1 VIAVLPVRAG
11 ELPGGTAELLASTGC
26 SSTVV
31 VGDGSEPAAL
41 ALRQLAPC
49 GRICRAEC
57 GGLGPAAVARV
68 LVPVVAGSAPA
79 LLPASPD
86 GRDLAPHLAMA
97 LGWPLLAGASR
108 LLRSGAVLVR
118 AGGRQEVEVEVAGPF
133 VVTLSTAPRAAR
145 SGPAPRGANGA
156 QAGGQPIEE
165 LVVPV
170 SPPETEVTLPR
181 GVRSL
186 GVLMPKPGTADL
198 AEAERVVAAG
208 AGLKGADA
216 VRTLERAG
224 ELLGAAVGA
233 TRVVTDAGLMGHDR
247 QIGTTGVVARPR
259 LYVAFGVSGAAQH
272 VGGIGEPEHVVSVNT
287 DPSCP
292 MMAIADLAVVADARS
307 TLEELCRLLEQRR
320 AEPPRAQRG
329 GVPGPGAER
338 GA

>member
-1 VIAVLPVRAG
+1 VIAVLPVRTG
-11 ELPGGTAELLASTGC
+11 ELPGGTAELLAETGC
-26 SSTVV
+26 TSAVV
-31 VGDGSEPAAL
+31 AGSGSEHAARTL
-41 ALRQLAPC
+41 TQLVPC
-49 GRICRAEC
+49 ARILRAE
-57 GGLGPAAVARV
+57 LDELEPAAVARV
-68 LVPVVAGSAPA
+68 LAPVVAGSAPA
-79 LLPASPD
+79 VLPASPD
-86 GRDLAPHLAMA
+86 GRDLAPQLALA

-108 LLRSGAVLVR
+108 LVRSGAVLVR

-133 VVTLSTAPRAAR
+133 VATLSAPSRSAR
-145 SGPAPRGANGA
+145 SLPAPRGSDGEPSGN
-156 QAGGQPIEE
+156 QPIEE
-165 LVVPV
+165 LVVP
-170 SPPETEVTLPR
+170 PRGAGAPGHR

-186 GVLMPKPGTADL
+186 GVLMPEAGAADL
-198 AEAERVVAAG
+198 AEAERIVAGG
-208 AGLKGADA
+208 AGLGGADA

-224 ELLGAAVGA
+224 ELLRAAVGA

-320 AEPPRAQRG
+320 ADPSG
-329 GVPGPGAER
+329 GHRDGMAGPGAEH

>member
-11 ELPGGTAELLASTGC
+11 ELPGGTAELLAETGC
-26 SSTVV
+26 TSAVV
-31 VGDGSEPAAL
+31 AGSGSEHAARALTRLASCPRVLRAELDELEPAAL
-41 ALRQLAPC
+41 ARMLA
-49 GRICRAEC
+49 
-57 GGLGPAAVARV
+57 
-68 LVPVVAGSAPA
+68 PVVAGSTPA
-79 LLPASPD
+79 VLPASPD
-86 GRDLAPHLAMA
+86 GRDLAPHLALV

-108 LLRSGAVLVR
+108 LVRSGAVLVR

-133 VVTLSTAPRAAR
+133 VVTLSAPSRGAR
-145 SGPAPRGANGA
+145 SLSAPRGADVEPA
-156 QAGGQPIEE
+156 ASQPVEE
-165 LVVPV
+165 LAVP
-170 SPPETEVTLPR
+170 PGAGATGPR

-186 GVLMPKPGTADL
+186 GVAMPEAGAADL
-198 AEAERVVAAG
+198 AEAERIVAGG
-208 AGLKGADA
+208 AGLRGADA
-216 VRTLERAG
+216 VATLERAG

-259 LYVAFGVSGAAQH
+259 LYVAFGASGAAQH

-320 AEPPRAQRG
+320 ADPSCGHRG
-329 GVPGPGAER
+329 GMAGPVVEHGA
-338 GA
+338 